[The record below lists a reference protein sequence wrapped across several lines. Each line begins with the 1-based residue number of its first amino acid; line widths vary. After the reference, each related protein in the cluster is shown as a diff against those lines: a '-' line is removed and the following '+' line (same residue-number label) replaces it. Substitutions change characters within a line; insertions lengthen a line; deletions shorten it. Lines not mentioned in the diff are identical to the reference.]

1 MTELFFRSGSSIG
14 NARVHV
20 DGARRY
26 VVVQPSCTKCGG
38 LGHGPWHQDGGRCY
52 RCGGFGK
59 ERARN
64 ERVYT
69 AEKLAVL
76 QAAQAKRDEK
86 KAAKQAA
93 AEAAARAQI
102 DAAAEQFSAEHPGLI
117 DWLRAKR
124 GDFFASLSEQF
135 EKRGSLSDAQ
145 VAALVRI
152 RVQDA
157 ERAATGS
164 ASQHVGVV
172 GDRHRFVLCVRI
184 VRSWDSM
191 MGYGMTYLHV
201 CDDQDGNVVIYKGSK
216 ELAARGETVTVDATV
231 TEHGEREGTKQ
242 TIIKRPKIVAA

>member
-38 LGHGPWHQDGGRCY
+38 LGHGPWRQDGGVCY

-76 QAAQAKRDEK
+76 QAAQAKRDAT

-102 DAAAEQFSAEHPGLI
+102 DAAAEQFSAANPGLI
-117 DWLRAKR
+117 EWLRAKR
-124 GDFFASLSEQF
+124 GEFFESISEQF

-152 RVQDA
+152 RSQDA

-172 GDRHRFVLCVRI
+172 GDRHRFVLSVRL
-184 VRSWDSM
+184 VRSFETM
-191 MGYGMTYLHV
+191 YGIIWLHV
-201 CDDQDGNVVIYKGSK
+201 CDDQDGNVVVYKGSK

-242 TIIKRPKIVAA
+242 TIIKRPKIVA

>member
-14 NARVHV
+14 NARVHT
-20 DGARRY
+20 DGKRRF
-26 VVVQPSCTKCGG
+26 VVVQDPCMRCGG
-38 LGHGPWHQDGGRCY
+38 PGFWSGWRQDGGKCY

-59 ERARN
+59 EQPRN
-64 ERVYT
+64 EPVYD

-93 AEAAARAQI
+93 AEAAARAKI
-102 DAAAEQFSAEHPGLI
+102 DAAAEQFSAANPGLI
-117 DWLRAKR
+117 EWLRAKR
-124 GDFFASLSEQF
+124 GDFFESLSEQF
-135 EKRGSLSDAQ
+135 AKRGSLSDAQ

-152 RVQDA
+152 RAQDA

-184 VRSWDSM
+184 VRSFESM
-191 MGYGMTYLHV
+191 YGMIYLHV
-201 CDDQDGNVVIYKGSK
+201 CDDQDGNVVVYKGSK

-242 TIIKRPKIVAA
+242 TIIKRPKIVTA

>member
-14 NARVHV
+14 NARVQT

-26 VVVQPSCTKCGG
+26 VVVQPSCMKCGG
-38 LGHGPWHQDGGRCY
+38 LGHGPWRQDGGVCY

-102 DAAAEQFSAEHPGLI
+102 DAAAEQFSAANPGLI
-117 DWLRAKR
+117 EWLRAKK
-124 GDFFASLSEQF
+124 GDFFQSLSEQF
-135 EKRGSLSDAQ
+135 AKRGSLSDAQ
-145 VAALVRI
+145 VASLVRI
-152 RVQDA
+152 RAQDA

-172 GDRHRFVLCVRI
+172 GDRHRFVLNVRL
-184 VRSWDSM
+184 VRSFESM
-191 MGYGMTYLHV
+191 YGIIWLHV
-201 CDDQDGNVVIYKGSK
+201 CEDADNNVVVYKGSK

-231 TEHGEREGTKQ
+231 SEHGEREGVKQ
-242 TIIKRPKIVAA
+242 TIIKRPKIVA

>member
-38 LGHGPWHQDGGRCY
+38 LGHGPWRQDGGVCY

-76 QAAQAKRDEK
+76 QAAQAKRDAT

-102 DAAAEQFSAEHPGLI
+102 DAAAEQFSAANPGLI
-117 DWLRAKR
+117 EWLRAKR
-124 GDFFASLSEQF
+124 GDFFESLSEQF
-135 EKRGSLSDAQ
+135 AKRGSLSDAQ

-152 RVQDA
+152 RSQDA

-172 GDRHRFVLCVRI
+172 GDRHRFVLSVRL
-184 VRSWDSM
+184 VRSFETM
-191 MGYGMTYLHV
+191 YGIIWLHV
-201 CDDQDGNVVIYKGSK
+201 CDDQDGNVVVYKGSK

-242 TIIKRPKIVAA
+242 TIIKRPKIVA

>member
-14 NARVHV
+14 NARVHT

-26 VVVQPSCTKCGG
+26 VVVQPSCMKCGG
-38 LGHGPWHQDGGRCY
+38 LGHGPWRQDGGRCY

-86 KAAKQAA
+86 KAVKQAA
-93 AEAAARAQI
+93 AEAAARAKI
-102 DAAAEQFSAEHPGLI
+102 DATAEQFSAANPGLI
-117 DWLRAKR
+117 DWLRAKK
-124 GDFFASLSEQF
+124 GDFFESLSEQF
-135 EKRGSLSDAQ
+135 AKRGSLSDAQ

-152 RVQDA
+152 RAQDA

-184 VRSWDSM
+184 VRSFETM
-191 MGYGMTYLHV
+191 YGMIYLHV
-201 CDDQDGNVVIYKGSK
+201 CADQDGNVVVYKGSK

-231 TEHGEREGTKQ
+231 SEHGEREGTKQ

>member
-1 MTELFFRSGSSIG
+1 MTELYFRSGSPVG
-14 NARVHV
+14 NARVHT
-20 DGARRY
+20 DGERRY
-26 VVVQPSCTKCGG
+26 VVVQPSCMKCGG
-38 LGHGPWHQDGGRCY
+38 LGHGPWRQDGGRCY

-93 AEAAARAQI
+93 AEAAARAKI
-102 DAAAEQFSAEHPGLI
+102 DAAAEQFSAANPGLI
-117 DWLRAKR
+117 DWLRAKK

-152 RVQDA
+152 RSQDA

-184 VRSWDSM
+184 VRSFESM
-191 MGYGMTYLHV
+191 YGMIYLHV
-201 CDDQDGNVVIYKGSK
+201 CEDADNNVVVYKGSK

-242 TIIKRPKIVAA
+242 TIIKRPKIVA

>member
-1 MTELFFRSGSSIG
+1 MTELYFRSGSPVG

-20 DGARRY
+20 DGERRY
-26 VVVQPSCTKCGG
+26 VVVQPSCAKCGG
-38 LGHGPWHQDGGRCY
+38 LGHGPWRQDGGLCY

-86 KAAKQAA
+86 KAAKKAA
-93 AEAAARAQI
+93 ADAAAREQI

-124 GDFFASLSEQF
+124 GDFFQSLSEQF
-135 EKRGSLSDAQ
+135 AKRGSLSDAQ

-152 RVQDA
+152 RAQDA

-184 VRSWDSM
+184 VRSFETM
-191 MGYGMTYLHV
+191 YGMIYLHV
-201 CDDQDGNVVIYKGSK
+201 CDDQDGNVVVYKGSK
-216 ELAARGETVTVDATV
+216 ELAGRGETVTVDATV
-231 TEHGEREGTKQ
+231 SEHGEREGTKQ
-242 TIIKRPKIVAA
+242 TIIKRPKIIAA